1 MRLPRQFQACF
12 AFFDEKISRAQEHIT
27 PRSLCAQN
35 LFFKKKKK
43 IYIYIYLY
51 IKKIMQDILETLLK
65 KLIKELKSIILL
77 RETT

>member
-12 AFFDEKISRAQEHIT
+12 AFFDEKISHAQEHVT

-43 IYIYIYLY
+43 KKNYIFIY
-51 IKKIMQDILETLLK
+51 KKNYTRYSRNVAQEIDKRIEINHIAT
-65 KLIKELKSIILL
+65 
-77 RETT
+77 